1 MSAWLN
7 LLQQSRLIAV
17 IRSDRSSVAREMAL
31 AVAAGGIRLMEIT
44 WNTDKVETL
53 IPKLQQ
59 ELPACRIGTGTI
71 LNAEMAKRAI
81 ACGCS
86 FFFTP
91 HTEPQ
96 LIEIGQSANVPVISG
111 AMTPTEIIRAWQAGA
126 SAVKV
131 FPIKIL
137 GGVEYIKAL
146 APVIPQIPLIP
157 TGGVTLENA
166 QLFLDAGA
174 IAVGIASSLFQQ
186 SSDDLDWANLIS
198 RAQFLVEKLQPY
210 QTSPNIIPKQEK

>member
-1 MSAWLN
+1 MSDWLN
-7 LLQQSRLIAV
+7 LLRQCRLIAV

-31 AVAAGGIRLMEIT
+31 AAAAGGIRLMEIT
-44 WNTDKVETL
+44 WNTDKAETL

-71 LNAEMAKRAI
+71 LTAEMAKRAI

-91 HTEPQ
+91 HTEPK
-96 LIEIGQSANVPVISG
+96 LIEIGQSANVPVIPG

-137 GGVEYIKAL
+137 GGVEYLKAL

-166 QLFLDAGA
+166 QQFLQAGA

-186 SSDDLDWANLIS
+186 SSDDLDWAGLIS
-198 RAQFLVEKLQPY
+198 RAQSLVEKLHPY
-210 QTSPNIIPKQEK
+210 QTAPLQER